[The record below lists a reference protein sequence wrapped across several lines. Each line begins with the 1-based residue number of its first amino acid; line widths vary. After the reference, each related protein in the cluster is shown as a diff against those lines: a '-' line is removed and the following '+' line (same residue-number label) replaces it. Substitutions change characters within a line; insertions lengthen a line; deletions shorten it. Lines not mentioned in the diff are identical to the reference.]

1 MEYLGQAW
9 TDFILTISLAYIANS
24 ASQWCLRT
32 INLYGST
39 STNNTQ
45 AM

>member
-1 MEYLGQAW
+1 MDGKPELIYSDNKL
-9 TDFILTISLAYIANS
+9 ANS

-32 INLYGST
+32 INLYDST

-45 AM
+45 AL